1 MLIRNDYPPR
11 VRDLINKY
19 KDYKIINVLGA
30 KQPIESSVQW
40 LANTISSGKYEQAK
54 SKLGYDNFFHVY
66 LILRLEDGTKLKV
79 EKNEVINI
87 EVISSLQKNTGSY
100 NIGDANI
107 RLGDFLRKG
116 EQLMGPDKYFD
127 YDGFT
132 NNCQIYLLSL
142 LKANG
147 LINKDIGDFF
157 GQDAQAVAQELGV
170 LVSGLFRGVIK
181 TAQIYNLLR
190 YGRGMFGPDS

>member
-1 MLIRNDYPPR
+1 M
-11 VRDLINKY
+11 RDLISKY
-19 KDYKIINVLGA
+19 KDYKIVHILGA

-40 LANTISSGKYEQAK
+40 LANIISSGKYEQAK

-66 LILRLEDGTKLKV
+66 LILRLEDGTKLKL
-79 EKNEVINI
+79 EKNEVINM
-87 EVISSLQKNTGSY
+87 EVITGLQKNTGSY
-100 NIGDANI
+100 NIGDTNI
-107 RLGDFLRKG
+107 RLGDFLSRG

-147 LINKDIGDFF
+147 LINKDISDFF
-157 GQDAQAVAQELGV
+157 GQDSQAVAEELGG

>member
-1 MLIRNDYPPR
+1 M
-11 VRDLINKY
+11 RDLISKY
-19 KDYKIINVLGA
+19 KDYKIVHILGA

-40 LANTISSGKYEQAK
+40 LANIISSGKYEQAK

-87 EVISSLQKNTGSY
+87 EVITGLQKNTGSY
-100 NIGDANI
+100 NIGDTNI
-107 RLGDFLRKG
+107 RLGDFLSRG
-116 EQLMGPDKYFD
+116 QQLMGDRYFD
-127 YDGFT
+127 YDPFT

-147 LINKDIGDFF
+147 LINKDISDFF
-157 GQDAQAVAQELGV
+157 GQDAQAVSEELGV

-181 TAQIYNLLR
+181 SAQIYDLLR
-190 YGRGMFGPDS
+190 YGYGMFGETGQPNS

>member
-1 MLIRNDYPPR
+1 M
-11 VRDLINKY
+11 RDLISKY
-19 KDYKIINVLGA
+19 KDYKIVHILGA

-40 LANTISSGKYEQAK
+40 LANIISSGKYEQAK

-87 EVISSLQKNTGSY
+87 EVITGLQKNTGSY
-100 NIGDANI
+100 NIGDTNI
-107 RLGDFLRKG
+107 RLGDFLSRG
-116 EQLMGPDKYFD
+116 EQLMGTDKYFD

-147 LINKDIGDFF
+147 LINKDISDFF
-157 GQDAQAVAQELGV
+157 GQDAQAVSEELGV

-181 TAQIYNLLR
+181 SAQIYDLLR
-190 YGRGMFGPDS
+190 YGYGMFGETGQPNS

>member
-1 MLIRNDYPPR
+1 M
-11 VRDLINKY
+11 RDLISKY
-19 KDYKIINVLGA
+19 KDYKIVHILGA

-40 LANTISSGKYEQAK
+40 LANIISTGKYEQAK

-66 LILRLEDGTKLKV
+66 LILRLEDGTKLKL

-87 EVISSLQKNTGSY
+87 EVITGLQKNTGSY
-100 NIGDANI
+100 NIGDTNI
-107 RLGDFLRKG
+107 RLGDFLSRG
-116 EQLMGPDKYFD
+116 QQLMGDKYFD

-147 LINKDIGDFF
+147 LINKDISDFF
-157 GQDAQAVAQELGV
+157 GQDAQAVSQELGV
-170 LVSGLFRGVIK
+170 LVSGLFKGVIK
-181 TAQIYNLLR
+181 SAQIYNLLR
-190 YGRGMFGPDS
+190 YGRGVAGHMFGDAGQPDS